1 MSFHP
6 RDPEPRRTPRSSTGK
21 LSSGEAARKH
31 WSGRWAQLAMGA
43 GLAPTEPV
51 LLALSGGADSV
62 YLLTALAKAE
72 PRPRV
77 LAVHVDHRL
86 RGDESREDA
95 AFCARTCAKLGIP
108 FSSREVEV
116 DPEGPNLEAR
126 AREARYKALALEARN
141 AGLTTI
147 LTGHHEDD
155 ALETLLLRWM
165 RGSALPGLAGLK
177 ARNILGRDS
186 STGDARSEQ
195 LTVVRPLLS
204 MRREEVRRL
213 LRDSG
218 MDWREDSSNESP
230 RFTRNRVRNEL
241 MPEIAE
247 TCGEGGFENLRAF
260 ASAVESLEEELAA
273 RTAHLSWEL
282 PPYAGAVA
290 SVRSAALAGGTLR
303 RTHLTGLAAPLQR
316 RALWRLL
323 TEGTGQAP
331 THALI
336 AILQD
341 DLARDHVT
349 TRTLP
354 GGWQLDLRADELV
367 LSPGAVGQEDPT
379 TPDRGTPDDVPGPD
393 GHGGRGGH
401 GGLDG
406 RDEGS
411 RSGRTRGVDPAL
423 TGSPS
428 TDVHPTGASRLSR
441 APREHSTAATSG
453 GPEEPASSPAPTG
466 KGIQLTV
473 PGTARLSDGREIHAT
488 ILEEGRGAVSR
499 DPLIVELRA
508 DRIPDRLE
516 VRTLREGDRFHA
528 LGAPGSKPLRRF
540 LADAGV
546 PRALRG
552 NIPLVCDGQDIL
564 WVAGIRPA
572 EAVRIHDESAPRL
585 RLELWGSAAQIED
598 PTDLERPP
606 DRVPARRP

>member
-1 MSFHP
+1 
-6 RDPEPRRTPRSSTGK
+6 
-21 LSSGEAARKH
+21 
-31 WSGRWAQLAMGA
+31 MGA

-273 RTAHLSWEL
+273 RTADGFNVEAYHE
-282 PPYAGAVA
+282 AVGAVLERVHGA
-290 SVRSAALAGGTLR
+290 YSVVGIINGHGLFAFRDPHGIKPIVMAR
-303 RTHLTGLAAPLQR
+303 RTNQDGSDAWCVASESVVPAASCASSTSSSSGLR
-316 RALWRLL
+316 KS
-323 TEGTGQAP
+323 
-331 THALI
+331 
-336 AILQD
+336 
-341 DLARDHVT
+341 ARDT
-349 TRTLP
+349 I
-354 GGWQLDLRADELV
+354 
-367 LSPGAVGQEDPT
+367 
-379 TPDRGTPDDVPGPD
+379 
-393 GHGGRGGH
+393 
-401 GGLDG
+401 
-406 RDEGS
+406 
-411 RSGRTRGVDPAL
+411 PA
-423 TGSPS
+423 
-428 TDVHPTGASRLSR
+428 
-441 APREHSTAATSG
+441 
-453 GPEEPASSPAPTG
+453 
-466 KGIQLTV
+466 I
-473 PGTARLSDGREIHAT
+473 
-488 ILEEGRGAVSR
+488 
-499 DPLIVELRA
+499 
-508 DRIPDRLE
+508 
-516 VRTLREGDRFHA
+516 
-528 LGAPGSKPLRRF
+528 
-540 LADAGV
+540 
-546 PRALRG
+546 
-552 NIPLVCDGQDIL
+552 
-564 WVAGIRPA
+564 
-572 EAVRIHDESAPRL
+572 SAP
-585 RLELWGSAAQIED
+585 
-598 PTDLERPP
+598 
-606 DRVPARRP
+606 

>member
-1 MSFHP
+1 M
-6 RDPEPRRTPRSSTGK
+6 SSTGN
-21 LSSGEAARKH
+21 LPAGEAARKH
-31 WSGRWAQLAMGA
+31 WSGRWAQLALGA

-51 LLALSGGADSV
+51 MLALSGGADSV

-86 RGDESREDA
+86 RGEESREDA

-126 AREARYKALALEARN
+126 AREARYKALAAEARN

-177 ARNILGRDS
+177 ARNVLGRDS
-186 STGDARSEQ
+186 SSEAARSQQ

-247 TCGEGGFENLRAF
+247 TCGENGFENLRAF

-367 LSPGAVGQEDPT
+367 LSPGAVGHGDSTP
-379 TPDRGTPDDVPGPD
+379 PDRRTPDDVQGPD
-393 GHGGRGGH
+393 G
-401 GGLDG
+401 LDDLAAG
-406 RDEGS
+406 NRT
-411 RSGRTRGVDPAL
+411 GRTGGVDPAL
-423 TGSPS
+423 TGRSS
-428 TDVHPTGASRLSR
+428 TTVTPAGSSRLSR
-441 APREHSTAATSG
+441 AAREHSTAATSA

-466 KGIQLTV
+466 AGIQLTL
-473 PGTARLSDGREIHAT
+473 PGTARMDDGREIHAT
-488 ILEEGRGAVSR
+488 ILEEGQGTVSR
-499 DPLIVELRA
+499 DPLIVDLRA
-508 DRIPDRLE
+508 DRVPDRLE
-516 VRTLREGDRFHA
+516 VRTLRKGDRFHA

-552 NIPLVCDGQDIL
+552 NIPLVCDGEDIL
-564 WVAGIRPA
+564 WVAGIRPG
-572 EAVRIHDESAPRL
+572 EAVRIHDERAPRL
-585 RLELWGSAAQIED
+585 RLELRGSAARIED
-598 PTDLERPP
+598 PAALEHPP
-606 DRVPARRP
+606 DQVPARRP